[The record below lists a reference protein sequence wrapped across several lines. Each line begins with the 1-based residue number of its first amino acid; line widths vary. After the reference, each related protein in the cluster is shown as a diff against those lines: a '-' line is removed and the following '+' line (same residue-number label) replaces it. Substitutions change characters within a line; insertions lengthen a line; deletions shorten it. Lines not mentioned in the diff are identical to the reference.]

1 MNWVVSLYED
11 RIIIENAKLSKFKAF
26 FTANN
31 LSWTIFVII
40 ILAGIITRIFL
51 WDFSSSDMTV
61 WKEAAGYFLQG
72 KNPYEYT
79 LESFQNEG
87 MKHFYAYFPL
97 WLYICSLILLIFPE
111 MWFFSIIKGL
121 ILLFDIQVVFLLL
134 CILQPKVKD
143 NWRLKIP
150 IAIWFVTPIVL
161 MTSSMHGKFDSLM
174 FVFILIACIANEQDN
189 IKLESIFL
197 SLAILTKPIA
207 LILVPLFFQKQIR
220 ERKIKELFLKI
231 GLLLFPIILF
241 SIPFLGQ
248 PLIYL
253 QGSLG
258 VHVTRDFDMAP
269 LFMLLSMIFSSA
281 EADRIIRIILTVVI
295 IISWIGL
302 NILFYF
308 KKYEI
313 YKSIFFTF
321 LMFNTLYWVFL
332 VQYTVWIYTFYVP
345 ATSKSKM
352 KHWQLGTL
360 TSGIIILSTV
370 LLAFL
375 GTFVKVGL

>member
-1 MNWVVSLYED
+1 MFED
-11 RIIIENAKLSKFKAF
+11 RILINNDRLSKFKAF
-26 FTANN
+26 FTASNT
-31 LSWTIFVII
+31 SWIVFGII
-40 ILAGIITRIFL
+40 ILAGILVRIFL
-51 WDFSSSDMTV
+51 WDFSSSDMIV
-61 WKEAAGYFLQG
+61 WKEAAEYLLQG

-111 MWFFSIIKGL
+111 TWFFGMVKGL
-121 ILLFDIQVVFLLL
+121 ILLFDIQVVILLL
-134 CILQPKVKD
+134 YILQPKVKD
-143 NWRLKIP
+143 TWRLKIP
-150 IAIWFVTPIVL
+150 IAIWFITPIVL

-174 FVFILIACIANEQDN
+174 FVFILAACIAHEKDN
-189 IKLESIFL
+189 LIFESIFL

-207 LILVPLFFQKQIR
+207 LIIIPFFYRKEFR
-220 ERKIKELFLKI
+220 EKNFRKIFSKI
-231 GLLLFPIILF
+231 GLLLLPFILF

-269 LFMLLSMIFSSA
+269 LFMLLSLPFSSP
-281 EADRIIRIILTVVI
+281 EADRIIRIVLTVI
-295 IISWIGL
+295 IFLSWVGL
-302 NILFYF
+302 IILSYF
-308 KKYEI
+308 KEYDI
-313 YKSIFFTF
+313 YKSILFTF
-321 LMFNTLYWVFL
+321 IMFNTLYWVFL
-332 VQYTVWIYTFYVP
+332 VQYTVWIYTFYIPV
-345 ATSKSKM
+345 TSKSKM

-370 LLAFL
+370 LLALL
-375 GTFVKVGL
+375 GAFVKVGL